1 MLRHSTAF
9 KQVLNSNAAR
19 RAFTTAA
26 KTSAP
31 LAAMP
36 SRGLSTLP
44 FRNFGS
50 WTKEQILD
58 ELKVIL
64 QEFERVDLSKFH
76 ESADFTEIGLD
87 SLDGVE
93 CIVAIEEKFDIELP
107 DEEAQ
112 QLVSVDK
119 AVESIINHTS

>member
-1 MLRHSTAF
+1 MASFVKNTRS
-9 KQVLNSNAAR
+9 
-19 RAFTTAA
+19 
-26 KTSAP
+26 
-31 LAAMP
+31 LAIAP
-36 SRGLSTLP
+36 SRGLTTLSRRD
-44 FRNFGS
+44 FAS

-76 ESADFTEIGLD
+76 ENADFTDIGLD

-112 QLVSVDK
+112 
-119 AVESIINHTS
+119 